1 MPYEQYMQDTILAP
15 MGCHDFRIGGN
26 YLKDRLPGETRYYM
40 QPDAERCASF
50 DGKQGSVEKCYG
62 GNDIAGLS
70 GAGAWT
76 GSTPELARL
85 VAHIDG
91 HGPVTDIL
99 STFSVEQMTRYFD
112 EDTYCLGWVDC
123 RPFGEWTRTGSF
135 SGTSALIKVYP
146 DGESWI
152 FVSNTST
159 WRGSRFTKDV
169 GAFFQNLRSRFSA
182 DLPRRDLFQE

>member
-1 MPYEQYMQDTILAP
+1 M
-15 MGCHDFRIGGN
+15 
-26 YLKDRLPGETRYYM
+26 
-40 QPDAERCASF
+40 
-50 DGKQGSVEKCYG
+50 
-62 GNDIAGLS
+62 
-70 GAGAWT
+70 
-76 GSTPELARL
+76 
-85 VAHIDG
+85 AHIDG